1 MPSGNPN
8 IAKAG
13 EKTRFKKGVVT
24 NPNGVP
30 KGTKH
35 INTWIQELLEDESFE
50 TVVTDAKKGI
60 VDYKGAPI
68 KAILGAQ
75 MHLALHSR
83 DEAVRIKATDLLL
96 KHGWSQKQEIKHE
109 GEITHKYEDMDDEQL
124 QAIIKAREDRISG
137 TA

>member
-1 MPSGNPN
+1 MALGNPN
-8 IAKAG
+8 IKEAG
-13 EKTRFKKGVVT
+13 VKTQFKPGQSG
-24 NPNGVP
+24 NPAGKP

-60 VDYKGAPI
+60 VEYKGAPV
-68 KAILGAQ
+68 KAILMAQ

-96 KHGWSQKQEIKHE
+96 KHGWTQKSEVANTHRMVQPLMSLEETNALPGNNGDQE
-109 GEITHKYEDMDDEQL
+109 
-124 QAIIKAREDRISG
+124 S
-137 TA
+137 

>member
-8 IAKAG
+8 IAEAG
-13 EKTRFKKGVVT
+13 KKTRFKPGVVT

-35 INTWIQELLEDESFE
+35 INTWIQELLGDENFE

-60 VDYKGAPI
+60 VDYKGAPL
-68 KAILGAQ
+68 KAILMAQ

-83 DEAVRIKATDLLL
+83 DESVRIKATDLLL

-109 GEITHKYEDMDDEQL
+109 GEITHSYEELDDEQL
-124 QAIIKAREDRISG
+124 EAALKARENRISQ
-137 TA
+137 AP